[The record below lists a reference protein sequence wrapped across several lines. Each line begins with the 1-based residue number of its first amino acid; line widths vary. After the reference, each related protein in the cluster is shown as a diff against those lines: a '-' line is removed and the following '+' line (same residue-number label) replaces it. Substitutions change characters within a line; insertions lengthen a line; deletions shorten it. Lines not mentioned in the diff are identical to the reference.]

1 MTHAIDTIEWVHT
14 SELFANSWNPN
25 VVFNKELKLLE
36 ESILGEFGWIFPVII
51 NRNGMI
57 IDGYHRWHLGSNS
70 KKIIAR
76 DGGMVP
82 CVRLDIGDKEAIMMT
97 VRMNRAKG
105 THAALRMRDLVQILV
120 DEHGA
125 TVDEMITKMGM
136 TKGEVALLY
145 DGTLLK
151 RKNLQTRKYS
161 QAWKPVETKL
171 MSAEELEAMENF
183 ERETD
188 D

>member
-1 MTHAIDTIEWVHT
+1 VTHAIDSIEWVHT
-14 SELFANSWNPN
+14 SELFSNSWNPN

-36 ESILGEFGWIFPVII
+36 ESILGEAGWVFPIII

-57 IDGYHRWHLGSNS
+57 IDGYHRWFLGSNS

-76 DGGMVP
+76 DNGLVP
-82 CVRLDIGDKEAIMMT
+82 CVRVDIGDKEAIMMT

-105 THAALRMRDLVQILV
+105 THAALRMRDLVQTLV
-120 DEHGA
+120 DDYG
-125 TVDEMITKMGM
+125 TTPDEMIQKMGM
-136 TKGEVALLY
+136 TEGEVALLY

-161 QAWKPVETKL
+161 RAWVPVETKL
-171 MSAEELEAMENF
+171 MTDEEREEF